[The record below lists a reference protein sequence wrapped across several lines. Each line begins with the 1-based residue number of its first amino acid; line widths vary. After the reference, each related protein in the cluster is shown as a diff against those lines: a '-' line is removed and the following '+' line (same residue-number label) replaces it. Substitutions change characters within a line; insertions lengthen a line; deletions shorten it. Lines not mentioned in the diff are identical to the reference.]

1 MKYFRQ
7 VSYPGRKVHNRQWS
21 QKRISMNPIT
31 PFHVAIPVHNLK
43 ECRIFYREIL
53 GCKEGR
59 SSEHWVDFNLFGHQL
74 VIHYKPRGNDELHAN
89 PVDGKQVP
97 VPHYGVV
104 LPWETFEIF
113 SSELRDK
120 GVEFVIEPYIRFKG
134 QVGEQAT
141 MFFLD
146 PAGNALEF
154 KAFKDMGQL
163 FAK

>member
-1 MKYFRQ
+1 MAT
-7 VSYPGRKVHNRQWS
+7 
-21 QKRISMNPIT
+21 IS
-31 PFHVAIPVHNLK
+31 PFHIAIPVHNLD
-43 ECRIFYREIL
+43 ECRTFYREVL
-53 GCKEGR
+53 NCEEGR
-59 SSEHWVDFNLFGHQL
+59 SSDHWVDFNLFGHQL
-74 VIHYKPRGNDELHAN
+74 VIHYKPKSKDALHSN
-89 PVDGKQVP
+89 PVDGKDVP

-104 LPWETFEIF
+104 LPWDNFQTFAK
-113 SSELRDK
+113 ELEAK
-120 GVEFVIEPYIRFKG
+120 GIQFIIEPYIRFEG